1 MNELARCLTLAG
13 ALCAAASLA
22 AQDLPAEPPVADPGI
37 VVTGKSQ
44 PKSGNEA
51 FDEVR
56 KLSRVDKIHEE
67 ALARFEHPVCPSV
80 VGLRA
85 DYAATMIDRIRDNAA
100 NQHVPLA
107 KTRCTPNLI
116 VAFVDDGQSVLS
128 ALQRDYPRL
137 FGLLPAAERDELLT
151 HETPVRVWSVVDTR
165 LASGAP
171 VPRWRGR
178 EQLPSVRGRSVTARF
193 ALPTRRDIEFAV
205 VVFDREAAVGL
216 TLTQLADYATMRG
229 LTHTRPASGDEPIDT
244 ILSLFD
250 ADPAPPELTGFDQGY
265 LHTTY
270 YWSANYS
277 AATKFVGIKGR
288 AAKAARQEQ
297 RPTAK

>member
-1 MNELARCLTLAG
+1 MNVPRRWLAIAG

-22 AQDLPAEPPVADPGI
+22 AQAPPAAAPDGDDI
-37 VVTGKSQ
+37 VVTGKQ
-44 PKSGNEA
+44 QGQSGDEA
-51 FDEVR
+51 FEEVR
-56 KLSRVDKIHEE
+56 RLSRVDRIHDE
-67 ALARFEHPVCPSV
+67 ALARFERPVCPGV
-80 VGLRA
+80 VGLRG
-85 DYAATMIDRIRDNAA
+85 DYAATMIERIRANAA
-100 NQHVPLA
+100 SQHVPLA
-107 KTRCTPNLI
+107 RDRCTPNLI

-128 ALQRDYPRL
+128 ALHLDHSRL
-137 FGLLPAAERDELLT
+137 FELLPAAERDELLT

-165 LASGAP
+165 LANGAP

-178 EQLPSVRGRSVTARF
+178 EQPPSVRGRSATARF

-229 LTHTRPASGDEPIDT
+229 LTHTRPASGGEPMET

-250 ADPAPPELTGFDQGY
+250 ADPAPAALTGFDEGY
-265 LHTTY
+265 LRTTY

-277 AATKFVGIKGR
+277 AATKFVGIGR
-288 AAKAARQEQ
+288 AAKAARKE
-297 RPTAK
+297 RSPAAK